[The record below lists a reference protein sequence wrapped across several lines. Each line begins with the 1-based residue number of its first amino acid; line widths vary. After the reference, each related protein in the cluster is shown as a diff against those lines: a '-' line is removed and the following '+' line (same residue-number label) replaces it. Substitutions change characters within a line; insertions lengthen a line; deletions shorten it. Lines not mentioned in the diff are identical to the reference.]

1 MNLPGKKESFFFFF
15 LMQITTVKMAAGFF
29 KNSKTFKKLF
39 KLFMFFFLDY

>member
-1 MNLPGKKESFFFFF
+1 MNLPGKKESFFFF

-29 KNSKTFKKLF
+29 KNSKTFRKLF